1 MLLFNQYNRRKGV
14 LFLLKKRIMKKLV
27 IITIIITSLTSTG
40 LFILYGPWDNFRNFW
55 ITSAMT
61 TYSHQ
66 YLAHLFY
73 SNETIEK
80 VMANNYVIEIDE
92 EPNTSLI
99 NKDKNNAKNYTDMYE
114 KQILEKEEGN
124 DLYKVIDIQGSGYR
138 GFLVAVYDPSKIKLV
153 MTKYLNTR
161 GETLTALSEEYS
173 ARVGINAGAFGIIND
188 GVPSG
193 SVVQNG
199 KIVFSSNP
207 FQVGGGVIGF
217 DYNNNL
223 ILTKDNMQTAL
234 NKYNLRDAIE
244 FGPFLIVNGKP
255 SFIKGNGGWGI
266 APRTVIGQR
275 SDGIVLFLVIDGRRI
290 GYSLGADMV
299 ELTRVMTNYKAINAA
314 NLDGGLSTTLTVE
327 KVLRNKP
334 SVLSEKER
342 TIPNAWIV
350 TD

>member
-161 GETLTALSEEYS
+161 GETLTALSEEYN
-173 ARVGINAGAFGIIND
+173 ARVGINAGGFSIIND
-188 GVPSG
+188 GIPFG

-199 KIVFSSNP
+199 KIVFSSSS
-207 FQVGGGVIGF
+207 FEVGGGVIGF

>member
-1 MLLFNQYNRRKGV
+1 M

-161 GETLTALSEEYS
+161 GETLTALSEEYN
-173 ARVGINAGAFGIIND
+173 ARVGINAGGFSIIND
-188 GVPSG
+188 GIPFG

-199 KIVFSSNP
+199 KIVFSSSS
-207 FQVGGGVIGF
+207 FEVGGGVIGF